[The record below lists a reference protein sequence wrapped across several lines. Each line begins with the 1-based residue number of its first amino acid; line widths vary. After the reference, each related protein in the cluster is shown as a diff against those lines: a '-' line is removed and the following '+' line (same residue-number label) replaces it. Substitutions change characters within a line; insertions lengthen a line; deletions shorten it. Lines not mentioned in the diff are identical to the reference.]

1 MPSKPMWCNY
11 TKYVMVLWTSA
22 WVLSEKVISL
32 NIQGT
37 CPMELQLVILDV
49 PFFSYI
55 IVILWVIVL
64 WKWWIIWPKYK
75 KTSSLIKKCLFL
87 CFWADY
93 LHYLI
98 RLLFFCCPEPRM
110 LKWLYAGN
118 AFDEW
123 TYAPCSAALYNVDS
137 LANTYLLYAKSEGAR
152 SFVCPVMKP
161 QVAGWC
167 FQGHGSVCC
176 VNNHACRFNICGRSW
191 NGWHQMN
198 FCYRHNRTAAQREH
212 KWLLILWESCRG

>member
-1 MPSKPMWCNY
+1 MHHLGSYNATAFDELAPVTLIFAQRCISSFCFINFLKCQLCNY
-11 TKYVMVLWTSA
+11 TKYIMVLWTSA

-137 LANTYLLYAKSEGAR
+137 
-152 SFVCPVMKP
+152 
-161 QVAGWC
+161 
-167 FQGHGSVCC
+167 
-176 VNNHACRFNICGRSW
+176 
-191 NGWHQMN
+191 
-198 FCYRHNRTAAQREH
+198 
-212 KWLLILWESCRG
+212 